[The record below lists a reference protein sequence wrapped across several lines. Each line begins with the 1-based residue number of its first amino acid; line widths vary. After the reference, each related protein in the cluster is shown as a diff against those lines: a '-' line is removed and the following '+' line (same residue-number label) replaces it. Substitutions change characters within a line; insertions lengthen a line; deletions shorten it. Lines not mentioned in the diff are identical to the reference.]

1 VGFRDGVGERRQ
13 ILDPTGS
20 DTLEVLSLRSELS
33 SVPSFEFA
41 LRERLGRLANFRHA
55 FYGRVRSVERL
66 TDPASTLAIISE
78 HTQGIR
84 LSEILVRAEERRL
97 GVDINTALCLIRQLV
112 PAVAMLHEHAR
123 DVAHGAIGPE
133 RLVLTPG
140 GRLVIVEHVMGSA
153 IEQLRFAPER
163 YWSELRVA
171 IPAASG
177 TRLDHRTDVTQIGTV
192 ALSLILGRVLR
203 DEEYPS
209 RIADLVA
216 STWAV
221 SARGGFEPLPPGLR
235 GWLGRALQ
243 LDPSNGFSSAIEARG
258 DLEKVLGNA
267 DYLASPASLE
277 AFLARYQAAI
287 SAPAPP
293 GRVAPPPP
301 PARPTPVAPAPVP
314 IQSARPLSSAPAPP
328 GPFGASSRP
337 PVANEQASAA
347 SAQHETLA
355 QLDARFPQDSETMSE
370 PAPAPGAST
379 SSPQAA
385 SPSTLGLSSAGSS
398 LSTPVATT
406 KPSSSSFPF
415 LADAPAEAAPTGGT
429 SAGGGWMRWA
439 AAVGVLIALVAGG
452 VYAGRVFFSETA
464 PDVTSGTLAV
474 TTEPA
479 GAQVIVDGEPRG
491 VTPVTLTLP
500 PGPHRVELVGEGEP
514 RSIPVTITAGMQ
526 VSQYVELARTGT
538 VKGQLQVRTEPA
550 GARVTIDGE
559 VRGTSPTTVADLSP
573 GEHVV
578 VLDGPHGSLKQIVNI
593 EAGATASLVVPLAGA
608 AAAADAPVSGWL
620 AVSAP
625 IELQIFEGSKLLGS
639 SLSERIM
646 VGAGRHELEMVNEA
660 LGYRASRVV
669 QVGAGKVSSVAVET
683 PEGVLALNALPWA
696 EVWVDG
702 ERAGET
708 PLGNL
713 RLPIGRHSILFR
725 HPELGEQHHTVTVT
739 LKDVARLSVDLRK
752 R

>member
-1 VGFRDGVGERRQ
+1 MSASGGNS
-13 ILDPTGS
+13 LDPTGS

-33 SVPSFEFA
+33 AVPSFEFA
-41 LRERLGRLANFRHA
+41 LRERLSRLANFRHA
-55 FYGRVRSVERL
+55 FYGRVRGVERL
-66 TDPASTLAIISE
+66 TDSDSTLAIISD

-153 IEQLRFAPER
+153 LEQLRYAPDR

-177 TRLDHRTDVTQIGTV
+177 TRLDHRADVAQIGIV

-203 DEEYPS
+203 DDEYPS

-235 GWLGRALQ
+235 GWLGRTLQ

-258 DLEKVLGNA
+258 DLEKVLGNGE
-267 DYLASPASLE
+267 YLASPASLE
-277 AFLARYQAAI
+277 AFLARYQAAMSLPSAQGRPGVPPLARPTTTAPPSI
-287 SAPAPP
+287 QAVRTVSAAPAPP
-293 GRVAPPPP
+293 APFPVPSRPPLAPEPVHASPLLEVATPEARFQP
-301 PARPTPVAPAPVP
+301 PARAAEPVVAPSPSVSTPTVSRATPPSPSAPNPPMLSGSVSEAPAP
-314 IQSARPLSSAPAPP
+314 AFPP
-328 GPFGASSRP
+328 SFA
-337 PVANEQASAA
+337 PVAERS
-347 SAQHETLA
+347 S
-355 QLDARFPQDSETMSE
+355 DGGS
-370 PAPAPGAST
+370 PGARRT
-379 SSPQAA
+379 GWVRWGAVAA
-385 SPSTLGLSSAGSS
+385 GLI
-398 LSTPVATT
+398 
-406 KPSSSSFPF
+406 
-415 LADAPAEAAPTGGT
+415 
-429 SAGGGWMRWA
+429 
-439 AAVGVLIALVAGG
+439 VLIAGG
-452 VYAGRVFFSETA
+452 MFAGRMFSTNA
-464 PDVTSGTLAV
+464 VPDVTSGTLTIA
-474 TTEPA
+474 TEPT

-491 VTPVTLTLP
+491 LTPVTLTLP

-526 VSQYVELARTGT
+526 VSQYIELARAGAQ
-538 VKGQLQVRTEPA
+538 KGQLQVRTEPA

-559 VRGTSPTTVADLSP
+559 LRGTSPTTVADLAP
-573 GEHVV
+573 GEHIV
-578 VLDGPHGSLKQIVNI
+578 VLEGAHGSLKQIVNI
-593 EAGATASLVVPLAGA
+593 EPGGTASLVVPLAA
-608 AAAADAPVSGWL
+608 AAPAPEGAPVSGWI
-620 AVSAP
+620 AVNAP
-625 IELQIFEGSKLLGS
+625 IELQIFEGNKLLGS

-646 VGAGRHELEMVNEA
+646 VGAGRHELEMVNDA
-660 LGYRASRVV
+660 LGYRAGRVV
-669 QVGAGKVSSVAVET
+669 QVGAGKVSSLTVDA
-683 PEGVLALNALPWA
+683 PDGVLALNALPWA

-725 HPELGEQHHTVTVT
+725 HPELGEQHHSVTVT